1 MMWAGPMFQ
10 LNKEKIKELQKEINV
25 KWTKIMKC

>member
-1 MMWAGPMFQ
+1 MWAGPMFQ
-10 LNKEKIKELQKEINV
+10 LNQEKIKEGQKEINV